1 MELGTK
7 LSFIEEIRDGIQKR
21 YNDLKRE
28 VKNNGNITDGNKQRA
43 ISYAKGMFE
52 NANKNFLEVKPKVE
66 AASKTDRV
74 SKQIAR
80 HMTSIAKYKDKI
92 YELCDYEQEQ

>member
-1 MELGTK
+1 
-7 LSFIEEIRDGIQKR
+7 
-21 YNDLKRE
+21 
-28 VKNNGNITDGNKQRA
+28 
-43 ISYAKGMFE
+43 MFE
-52 NANKNFLEVKPKVE
+52 NANKNFLEVKPQVE

-92 YELCDYEQEQ
+92 YELCDYE

>member
-28 VKNNGNITDGNKQRA
+28 VKK
-43 ISYAKGMFE
+43 
-52 NANKNFLEVKPKVE
+52 
-66 AASKTDRV
+66 
-74 SKQIAR
+74 
-80 HMTSIAKYKDKI
+80 
-92 YELCDYEQEQ
+92 